1 MAEEKKTTGKKAT
14 TSVKKGEIKTG
25 SASTKKGT
33 TTRKSTTKKTT
44 TKVEAVEKINIP
56 VSEDTSEVRLEKKFC
71 TKCGK
76 ELLGNAVCD
85 CENGASVSETQ
96 RQNSDPMLSFFNRFT
111 DLFKKMYKNPIE
123 TIKSETDKANLT
135 NAVAILLIIGLSF
148 GIFMM
153 GFFKNMFI
161 SVTHLGVR
169 IMAIL
174 SGNSGD
180 MMTFTDLMDKSGEVS
195 LPYFTQFLYGIL
207 IFLIFTAAIVL
218 ISYAIARV
226 LKKNDFDLKKALTL
240 FVVSMIPT
248 IGVFLG
254 MAVLFTEC
262 MEGKGCVSR
271 WGGEEFLLVFR
282 HMNGDEALIVLNDL
296 NRKMKKLQ
304 VAYKEERIRVTMTF
318 GLSEFDFEHGI
329 DYSVND
335 VDKKLYRGKE
345 AGRDRT
351 IY

>member
-254 MAVLFTEC
+254 MAVLGLFHSIFMMIIALTVGGILILVSVVNYVSLFLEYMEVSGVKKTYTITSLIAGFVIFLAIFTGLFGDSIA
-262 MEGKGCVSR
+262 EGIYHEIDEKSSATIGGNSSFR
-271 WGGEEFLLVFR
+271 W
-282 HMNGDEALIVLNDL
+282 
-296 NRKMKKLQ
+296 
-304 VAYKEERIRVTMTF
+304 
-318 GLSEFDFEHGI
+318 
-329 DYSVND
+329 
-335 VDKKLYRGKE
+335 
-345 AGRDRT
+345 
-351 IY
+351 